1 MEIVARFGK
10 SRIDLQRKSIMD
22 PKKKQQLEANGWVAT
37 SVQDFLALPTPE
49 MAYIETKL
57 KLSQTVKD
65 LRRKK
70 KLTQTAVAELL
81 NSSQSR
87 IAKME
92 KADNSVS
99 IDLLL
104 KAAYTL
110 GATTDDVAVA
120 LREPRADYI
129 VGDSSEEKVD

>member
-1 MEIVARFGK
+1 
-10 SRIDLQRKSIMD
+10 MD
-22 PKKKQQLEANGWVAT
+22 PNKKQQLEANGWIAT
-37 SVQDFLALPTPE
+37 SVQDFLGLSAPE

-81 NSSQSR
+81 HSSQSR
-87 IAKME
+87 VAKME
-92 KADNSVS
+92 KGDDSVS
-99 IDLLL
+99 VDLLL

-110 GATTDDVAVA
+110 GATTEDVAVA
-120 LREPRADYI
+120 LREPRANYI
-129 VGDSSEEKVD
+129 IEDGSEEGAD

>member
-1 MEIVARFGK
+1 
-10 SRIDLQRKSIMD
+10 
-22 PKKKQQLEANGWVAT
+22 
-37 SVQDFLALPTPE
+37 
-49 MAYIETKL
+49 
-57 KLSQTVKD
+57 
-65 LRRKK
+65 
-70 KLTQTAVAELL
+70 
-81 NSSQSR
+81 
-87 IAKME
+87 ME

-110 GATTDDVAVA
+110 GATTDDIAVA

>member
-1 MEIVARFGK
+1 
-10 SRIDLQRKSIMD
+10 MD

-37 SVQDFLALPTPE
+37 SVQDFLGLSAPE

-57 KLSQTVKD
+57 RLSKTVKD

-70 KLTQTAVAELL
+70 NLTQTAVAELL

-87 IAKME
+87 VAKME
-92 KADNSVS
+92 KGDDSVS

-104 KAAYTL
+104 KAVFTL

-120 LREPRADYI
+120 LREPYADYV
-129 VGDSSEEKVD
+129 VGERSD

>member
-1 MEIVARFGK
+1 
-10 SRIDLQRKSIMD
+10 MD
-22 PKKKQQLEANGWVAT
+22 PKKKQQLEASGWVAT
-37 SVQDFLALPTPE
+37 SVQDFLGLSAPE

-87 IAKME
+87 VAKME
-92 KADNSVS
+92 KGDDSVS
-99 IDLLL
+99 VDLLL
-104 KAAYTL
+104 KAVYAL

-120 LREPRADYI
+120 LREPRPVYTVENNPREEAD
-129 VGDSSEEKVD
+129 